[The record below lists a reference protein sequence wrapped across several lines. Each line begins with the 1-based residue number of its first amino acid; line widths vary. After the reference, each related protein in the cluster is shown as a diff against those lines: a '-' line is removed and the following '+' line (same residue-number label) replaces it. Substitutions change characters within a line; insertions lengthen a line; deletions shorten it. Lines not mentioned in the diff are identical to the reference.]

1 MGEETHSNS
10 VSSTPIIPLKVL
22 GITLKCIPCDGGL
35 LGGSGV
41 ALTSF
46 RIPGAKERQAL
57 AVTSTTIGA
66 TEAGMVAMEAV

>member
-1 MGEETHSNS
+1 MYTTVG
-10 VSSTPIIPLKVL
+10 PL
-22 GITLKCIPCDGGL
+22 PCDGGL

-66 TEAGMVAMEAV
+66 TEAGMVAMDAV